1 MGDKFTAGGRVST
14 IPTHAELTESLGSI
28 FVLTSPQG
36 YAVEARLSSAPA
48 GVPMD
53 DGYVCYQARFDLPP
67 GVQLPQDVYRV
78 SAPDGRAWDLFATPA
93 RPSTEDLACLCIVVH
108 VAKPAPQQP
117 AASPQ

>member
-1 MGDKFTAGGRVST
+1 MCDKLTAGGRVSA

-53 DGYVCYQARFDLPP
+53 DGYVCYSALFELPQH
-67 GVQLPQDVYRV
+67 VQLPQDTYRID
-78 SAPDGRAWDLFATPA
+78 APDGRVWELLATPT
-93 RPSTEDLACLCIVVH
+93 RPQTSGGATLCVVIH
-108 VAKPAPQQP
+108 TLKPVPQQP
-117 AASPQ
+117 VETPQ